1 MSEKLP
7 HHRLFPLS
15 SSLFFPQSLSLLSFL
30 ATDSRNVRLIL
41 SWPIQLSVSY
51 LPREIHSRFLRSLF
65 SLSSVRL
72 LAFSQPFQWW
82 FSHVL
87 DEKSRD
93 RPMVV
98 LRSLPSKLFP
108 FSSLKN
114 QGIWDLRHL
123 ETKFFFPWR
132 CNNYSQFFRA
142 HVHTCTNVWRTRYSN
157 YYIAYQEAAYNK
169 AVYFWKIIFLVVS
182 SKVALRLC
190 RESTKESTIY
200 RKYTSKW
207 EGILFVCYFILC
219 LQIVFS

>member
-1 MSEKLP
+1 MCRTVTAYIYVTYLWCTRTFGVNLMSEKLP

-15 SSLFFPQSLSLLSFL
+15 SSLFFPQSLPLLSFL
-30 ATDSRNVRLIL
+30 ASDSRNVRLIL
-41 SWPIQLSVSY
+41 SWPIHLSVSY

-108 FSSLKN
+108 FSCFSKES
-114 QGIWDLRHL
+114 RHL
-123 ETKFFFPWR
+123 R
-132 CNNYSQFFRA
+132 S
-142 HVHTCTNVWRTRYSN
+142 
-157 YYIAYQEAAYNK
+157 AASGN
-169 AVYFWKIIFLVVS
+169 
-182 SKVALRLC
+182 
-190 RESTKESTIY
+190 
-200 RKYTSKW
+200 
-207 EGILFVCYFILC
+207 
-219 LQIVFS
+219 